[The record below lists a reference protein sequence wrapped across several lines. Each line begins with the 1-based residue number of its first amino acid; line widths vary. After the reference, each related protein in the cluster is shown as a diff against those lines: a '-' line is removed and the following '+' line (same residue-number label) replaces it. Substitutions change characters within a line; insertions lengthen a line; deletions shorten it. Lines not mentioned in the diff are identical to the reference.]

1 MIRNEKGEIKG
12 AMIKILDLPLGAL
25 EVEAK
30 AAEEG
35 VLLAK
40 DLGLKEVIIEGNA
53 MQVVISALLNP
64 DPPPS
69 SIQKVMEGVGQ
80 YLQNRGRQTTF
91 VGTTTKQLTYW
102 RDTPSLFLTL

>member
-1 MIRNEKGEIKG
+1 
-12 AMIKILDLPLGAL
+12 MIKNLDLPLGTL
-25 EVEAK
+25 EVEVK
-30 AAEEG
+30 AAEG

-40 DLGLKEVIIEGNA
+40 DLGLKEVIIEGDA
-53 MQVVISALLNP
+53 QVVISAVLNL

-91 VGTTTKQLTYW
+91 VGTTTKQFTYW
-102 RDTPSLFLTL
+102 RDTPSLFLTV